1 MSTAVPGDEP
11 TAAGPGE
18 PESAKRRRT
27 RAALVAAAH
36 EVFAEHGLG
45 GTTIDQLTRAA
56 GFTRGA
62 FYSNFASKEELMLAV
77 MEREQEQVTV
87 AMAQGVEDAGVEDA
101 GDEDHADE
109 GGATTIEEL
118 TETLVEVL
126 AIGSSNRE
134 WQLAV
139 MEALPVSLRDP
150 SLARRQLS
158 IRAAA
163 ESLTRELV
171 ERGLERL
178 ERRASVELDLLVR
191 LLLGLVDRLRTDV
204 LLEDDLDAFPGRAG
218 PAVAS
223 LLLALSTPVVA
234 SDGDGS
240 VRSEG

>member
-1 MSTAVPGDEP
+1 MSS
-11 TAAGPGE
+11 AAGKGEPFAPGTGE

-27 RAALVAAAH
+27 RAALVEAAH
-36 EVFAEHGLG
+36 EVFAQHGLG

-62 FYSNFASKEELMLAV
+62 FYSNFASKEELMLAA

-87 AMAQGVEDAGVEDA
+87 AMAQGVEDAGDEDA
-101 GDEDHADE
+101 GDEGDDE
-109 GGATTIEEL
+109 ESATTIEEL
-118 TETLVEVL
+118 TATLVEVL

-204 LLEDDLDAFPGRAG
+204 LLEDDLAAFPGRAG

-223 LLLALSTPVVA
+223 MLLALSTPVA
-234 SDGDGS
+234 PSDGDAS